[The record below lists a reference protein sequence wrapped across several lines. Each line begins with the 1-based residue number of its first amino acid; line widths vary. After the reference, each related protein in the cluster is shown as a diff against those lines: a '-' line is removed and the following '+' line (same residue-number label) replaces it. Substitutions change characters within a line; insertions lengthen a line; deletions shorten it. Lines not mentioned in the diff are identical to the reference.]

1 MSNKISTRF
10 VIIGSGPGGYAAAFR
25 LADLTRKES
34 SGNREVNVVL
44 VEKHSSLGGVCLNVG
59 CIPSKA
65 LLHMA
70 EIINSVDEVSSHGL
84 TYGKPKIDVEA
95 MVKWKDSIIG
105 QLTQGLKGLARQRK
119 VTVIHGEASF
129 TGTHQLKVSGDT
141 DTIIEFDKAII
152 ASGSENVSLP
162 FIPKDDPRV
171 LDSTSALNLAKTTGK
186 LAVLGGGI
194 IGCEMATVYRAL
206 GAEVDVI
213 EMLPQIMPGADTD
226 LVRPCQKIME
236 KRGVNFYL
244 AKRVTAVKATNK
256 GLTVSFAEGEDKI
269 YDQMLVSVGRRPKGR
284 DVGAENAGITVDE
297 RGFIPVDEC
306 LRTNQAHI
314 YAVGDVCG
322 NPMLAHKATA
332 EGRLVAEVVHG
343 KRVKFDVQ
351 CIPSVAY
358 TDPEVSWVGKTE
370 SELKKE
376 GIAYDKGAFPW
387 AASGRSLCLGRS
399 EGLTK
404 LLACKE
410 SGRVLGGGVVGK
422 SAGDIIAEVGL
433 AIEMGCYIED
443 VELTIH
449 PHPTL
454 SETIGLAAE
463 ACMGTITDLYMP
475 KKDE

>member
-1 MSNKISTRF
+1 MSNKVSTRF
-10 VIIGSGPGGYAAAFR
+10 VVIGSGPGGYAAAFR

-44 VEKHSSLGGVCLNVG
+44 IEKHSTLGGVCLNVG

-70 EIINSVDEVSSHGL
+70 EVVNSVEEVSGHGL
-84 TYGKPKIDVEA
+84 TYGKPKIDVKKI
-95 MVKWKDSIIG
+95 VDWKDSIISH
-105 QLTQGLKGLARQRK
+105 LTQGLKGLARQRK
-119 VTVIHGEASF
+119 VKVLHGEAQF
-129 TGTHQLKVSGDT
+129 IGPNQIQIKGDS
-141 DTIIEFDKAII
+141 DTIVDFDKAII
-152 ASGSENVSLP
+152 ASGSENVNLP
-162 FIPKDDPRV
+162 FIPQDDPRI
-171 LDSTSALNLAKTTGK
+171 LDSTTALNLSKTNGK

-213 EMLPQIMPGADTD
+213 EMLPQIMPGADVD

-236 KRGVNFYL
+236 KRGVKFYL
-244 AKRVTAVKATNK
+244 STQVSGVKAGKN
-256 GLTVSFAEGEDKI
+256 GLTVSFKEGQDKV
-269 YDQMLVSVGRRPKGR
+269 YDQMLVSVGRRPKGA
-284 DVGAENAGITVDE
+284 DVGAEHAGVKVDE

-306 LRTNQAHI
+306 LTTNQRHI
-314 YAVGDVCG
+314 YAIGDVCG
-322 NPMLAHKATA
+322 NPMLAHKAAA

-343 KRVKFDVQ
+343 KRVKFDAQ

-370 SELKKE
+370 AELKKE
-376 GIAYDKGAFPW
+376 GIAYDKGVFPW

-422 SAGDIIAEVGL
+422 SAGDIISEVAL

-443 VELTIH
+443 IELTIH

-475 KKDE
+475 KD